1 MEITYPIPVSPGD
14 VFAFNPRHFLM
25 AKSNKAPA
33 AATLHPPA
41 PMPFSAWTSALLE
54 LQQPGTLRVE
64 VYNSLGQRVRVLFDG
79 MRDAGK
85 HLMVWD
91 GYWSDGRPAETG
103 MYLLRA
109 ETGGREITR
118 KLMLA
123 R

>member
-1 MEITYPIPVSPGD
+1 
-14 VFAFNPRHFLM
+14 
-25 AKSNKAPA
+25 
-33 AATLHPPA
+33 
-41 PMPFSAWTSALLE
+41 
-54 LQQPGTLRVE
+54 
-64 VYNSLGQRVRVLFDG
+64 VRVLFDG